1 VHARPKLNRMGRITF
16 LRHAMP
22 EVESGVGPA
31 DWHLSGPGAAASAAL
46 HIAISGSTR
55 ALSSP
60 ELKARQTTALALG
73 SPLEAIMTDARFREA
88 DREERVHDGFR
99 DARRAWVAGR
109 LDQRHR
115 GWEAPETAAHRFH
128 EGLLAHAAEH
138 LVVGTHGMVLTAWMV
153 DQGLIA
159 PGDEAVAFWEAL
171 AFPDV
176 IELAHPLR
184 RVRAVRLLSPRAAP
198 RR

>member
-1 VHARPKLNRMGRITF
+1 MGRITF

-22 EVESGVGPA
+22 EVESGIMPA
-31 DWHLSGPGAAASAAL
+31 EWRLSAAGVAAAGAL
-46 HIAISGSTR
+46 HIASAPSTR

-60 ELKARQTTALALG
+60 ELKARQTTALALD
-73 SPLEAIMTDARFREA
+73 SPLEAIVTDARFREV
-88 DREERVHDGFR
+88 DREERVHAGFR
-99 DARRAWVAGR
+99 DARRLWVAGR

-115 GWEAPETAAHRFH
+115 HWEAPKAAAQRFH

-171 AFPDV
+171 ALPDV
-176 IELAHPLR
+176 IELTLPLR
-184 RVRAVRLLSPRAAP
+184 RVRAVRLLSRRAAP